1 MGKTRFLITLC
12 SAMLC
17 GYGVC
22 AQDAASVQGSKV
34 VKLDIQQM
42 FSLADEH
49 NSSIKAYGTAVMEA
63 REGIKAARSA
73 WLPDIDISLSASYNG
88 DGTVW
93 DRDFKNI
100 MSAEI
105 PDFGNSFAVEVAQVL
120 YTGGAI
126 KSGVEMSTLAEK
138 MAQLDYRHNR
148 EEVRFLIVGNYIELC
163 KTGNQ
168 LQVLESHI
176 AQTGQVLE
184 QMKVRVAQGAAL
196 QNDVTRM
203 ELLLQN
209 LEYNKVK
216 LINAR
221 RIINAQLNTALG
233 LEEGTVIEVSPVDI
247 SSLQE
252 QESGY
257 WRSCALNSAY
267 GIQMARAATQMSGHK
282 LKITK
287 SGRLPK
293 VALYATNSLNGPVT
307 FEIPVLDKNFNY
319 WGFGIGLKYNL
330 GNLYKSGNKI
340 RQDKLAVT
348 RAAQQEQV
356 AMEGIRL
363 GVEAAEISYRE
374 AYQLLQTRLK
384 SVELA
389 TTNYDLVS
397 YRYQNGLALITD
409 LLDASS
415 QKLDAQLQEV
425 NARMNILY
433 NYYKLHYISGIL

>member
-1 MGKTRFLITLC
+1 MGKTRFLIALC

-17 GYGVC
+17 VYGVC
-22 AQDAASVQGSKV
+22 AQDAAPLQGGKT
-34 VKLDIQQM
+34 VKLNLQQM

-49 NSSIKAYGTAVMEA
+49 NSSIKAHSTALLEA
-63 REGIKAARSA
+63 QEGVKAAKSA
-73 WLPDIDISLSASYNG
+73 WLPDIDVSISASYNG

-93 DRDFKNI
+93 DRDFTDI
-100 MSAEI
+100 MSADI

-126 KSGVEMSTLAEK
+126 KHGVEMSALAEK
-138 MAQLDYRHNR
+138 MAQLDYKHNR

-163 KTGNQ
+163 KIGNH

-176 AQTGQVLE
+176 EQTQQVLE
-184 QMKVRVAQGAAL
+184 QMKVRVNQGTAL
-196 QNDVTRM
+196 QNDLTRM

-209 LEYNKVK
+209 LQFNKIK
-216 LINAR
+216 LSNAR
-221 RIINAQLNTALG
+221 KIVNAQLNTALG
-233 LEEGTVIEVSPVDI
+233 LEEGTVIEVSPLEI

-252 QESGY
+252 QEAEY
-257 WRSCALNSAY
+257 WRNSALNSAY
-267 GIQMARAATQMSGHK
+267 GIQMAQTATQMSGHK
-282 LKITK
+282 LKITQ
-287 SGRLPK
+287 SERLPK
-293 VALYATNSLNGPVT
+293 VALYATNNLNGPIT

-319 WGFGIGLKYNL
+319 WGVGIGLKYNL
-330 GNLYKSGNKI
+330 GNLYKSGKKI
-340 RQDKLAVT
+340 RQGKLAVT
-348 RAAQQEQV
+348 KAAQEEKV
-356 AMEGIRL
+356 AREGILL

-374 AYQLLQTRLK
+374 AYDLLATRQK
-384 SVELA
+384 GVELA
-389 TTNYDLVS
+389 LKNYDLVN

-425 NARMNILY
+425 NARMNIVY